1 MFAQIIKT
9 AKILISKN
17 QSKKLLEYFK
27 NEANNGLTNDQIQL
41 LKQKIVTIQKQSF
54 NFPWFVHRFIQQN
67 KHYQD
72 IQDLLKV
79 TKAYSKLNKELRTF
93 DFNDNK
99 SFSDFYKFMQKYLNK
114 NAKNNQFKKPSYCK
128 LIHSDSKYNYYYA
141 DANDEKCY
149 QDLHQCNTKADGHQ
163 YAMWCVVTGTVKWGR
178 YTDAQFPFYIYV
190 TDKKN
195 TPYMLFNFGYDY
207 DAQIKDIHDNAFSK
221 YTQQI
226 TKSINT
232 IAEKYNFNLEDDRI
246 EGDYTLLTE
255 ISDLYKSKTIQ
266 NIIEHYKPTVKN
278 NKYAKYQGKSNIEY
292 IVDLQSK
299 QLAYIFHNE
308 DQMNF
313 NNHSFND
320 QYLWKLLL
328 KSDDVYNSTF
338 ILKRGDITQKTMD
351 FALTWFFKNDQDQ
364 PVKEL
369 LKDKKIKEIDKN
381 QIDLLMN
388 FESYKVLALL
398 INNNFIN
405 IIQNQNILNAFYTQ
419 PRAVQGLTQLIK
431 NDIIKWNDDLL
442 QLFVKIEKFFLLVRL
457 IKNKKINFN
466 EKILNVL
473 IKNNR
478 ALQLRDIIQLDR
490 SIYGNQKII
499 KFFIDNNYLSV
510 LNNIFENAH
519 YNSQKQYFE
528 DIQLFQNV
536 FVEKD
541 DLDNLK
547 HLLYNRKVKLNNNTL
562 DYLIKKGEDVFVY
575 NNILMFQD
583 VEERIKDVD
592 YFVQILK
599 QHKKSD
605 ALYSCIKNNSLDC
618 TNDIIQ
624 FFIDQKKQLII
635 YNLIENRKIQVNQ
648 TLLKKFVEKQLLNLL
663 VKLFYQHIIYAY
675 KEKVVLEY
683 LQNNINK
690 LSPMTK
696 LKFEQFL
703 RSEELDYLT

>member
-1 MFAQIIKT
+1 MYNEILKIAKNII
-9 AKILISKN
+9 AKN
-17 QSKKLLEYFK
+17 QAKKLLEYFK
-27 NEANNGLTNDQIQL
+27 NESSNGLTDDQIQL
-41 LKQKIVTIQKQSF
+41 LKQKIITIQKQSF

-128 LIHSDSKYNYYYA
+128 LIHSDGKYNYYYA
-141 DANDEKCY
+141 DAKDEKCY
-149 QDLHQCNTKADGHQ
+149 QDLHECNTKADGHQ
-163 YAMWCVVTGTVKWGR
+163 YAMWCVVTGTVRWGR

-207 DAQIKDIHDNAFSK
+207 NAQIKDIHDNAFSK

-226 TKSINT
+226 TKSIKT

-266 NIIEHYKPTVKN
+266 NIIEYYKPTVKN
-278 NKYAKYQGKSNIEY
+278 NKYAKYQGKSNIDY
-292 IVDLQSK
+292 IIDLQSK

-328 KSDDVYNSTF
+328 KSDDIYNACF
-338 ILKRGDITQKTMD
+338 ILKRGDITQKTMN

-369 LKDKKIKEIDKN
+369 LKDKKIKGIDKN

-457 IKNKKINFN
+457 IKNKKIQFSH
-466 EKILNVL
+466 KILDVL
-473 IKNNR
+473 IENNR
-478 ALQLRDIIQLDR
+478 ALQLRDILLTNR
-490 SIYGNQKII
+490 FIYGHKEII
-499 KFFIDNNYLSV
+499 NFFIDHNYLAI
-510 LNNIFENAH
+510 LNNIYEHFHLDSDA
-519 YNSQKQYFE
+519 
-528 DIQLFQNV
+528 QLFQNV

-547 HLLYNRKVKLNNNTL
+547 HLLYSREVKLNNNTL
-562 DYLIKKGEDVFVY
+562 DYLIKKKEDVFVY
-575 NNILMFQD
+575 NSILMFQD
-583 VEERIKDVD
+583 VDERIEDVN
-592 YFVQILK
+592 YFVQLLK
-599 QHKKSD
+599 QHKKSHT
-605 ALYSCIKNNSLDC
+605 LYSCIRNNNLDC
-618 TNDIIQ
+618 TNDIIE
-624 FFIDQKKQLII
+624 FFIDQKQQLII
-635 YNLIENRKIQVNQ
+635 YNLIEKRKIQVNQ
-648 TLLKKFVEKQLLNLL
+648 NLLKKFVEKQLLNLL
-663 VKLFYQHIIYAY
+663 VNLFFLHVIYAD
-675 KEKVVLEY
+675 KEQDVLEY
-683 LQNNINK
+683 LKNNINN

-703 RSEELDYLT
+703 KSEELDY

>member
-1 MFAQIIKT
+1 MYNNIVKVAKNII
-9 AKILISKN
+9 AKN
-17 QSKKLLEYFK
+17 EAKKLLEYFK
-27 NEANNGLTNDQIQL
+27 NEASNGLTNDQIQL
-41 LKQKIVTIQKQSF
+41 LKQKITNIQKQSF
-54 NFPWFVHRFIQQN
+54 NFPWFVHRFIQQK

-72 IQDLLKV
+72 VQDLLKV

-93 DFNDNK
+93 KFEDNK

-128 LIHSDSKYNYYYA
+128 LIHSDGKYNYYYA
-141 DANDEKCY
+141 DAKDEKCY

-163 YAMWCVVTGTVKWGR
+163 YAMWCVVTGTVSWGR
-178 YTDAQFPFYIYV
+178 YTDAEFPFYIYV

-207 DAQIKDIHDNAFSK
+207 DAQIKDIHDNAFCK

-255 ISDLYKSKTIQ
+255 ISDLYKTKTIQ
-266 NIIEHYKPTVKN
+266 NIIEYFKSTVKN
-278 NKYAKYQGKSNIEY
+278 NKYAKYQGKSNIDY
-292 IVDLQSK
+292 VIDLQSK

-328 KSDDVYNSTF
+328 KSDDIYNACF

-364 PVKEL
+364 PIKEL

-419 PRAVQGLTQLIK
+419 PRAVQGLTQLIE
-431 NDIIKWNDDLL
+431 NDVIKWNDDLL
-442 QLFVKIEKFFLLVRL
+442 QLFVKTEKFFLLVRL
-457 IKNKKINFN
+457 IKDKKIQFSY
-466 EKILNVL
+466 KILDVL
-473 IKNNR
+473 IENNR
-478 ALQLRDIIQLDR
+478 ALQLRDILLTNR
-490 SIYGNQKII
+490 FIYGCQAII
-499 KFFIDNNYLSV
+499 NFLIDHNYLAV
-510 LNNIFENAH
+510 LNNIYDHFHLDSDA
-519 YNSQKQYFE
+519 
-528 DIQLFQNV
+528 QLFQNI

-541 DLDNLK
+541 SLNNLK
-547 HLLYNRKVKLNNNTL
+547 YLLFNREVKLNNNTL
-562 DYLIKKGEDVFVY
+562 DYLIKKGEDLFVY

-583 VEERIKDVD
+583 IEERIEDVNH
-592 YFVQILK
+592 FVQLLK
-599 QHKKSD
+599 QYKKSD
-605 ALYSCIKNNSLDC
+605 ALYSCIRNNNLDC

-624 FFIDQKKQLII
+624 FFINQKKQLII
-635 YNLIENRKIQVNQ
+635 YNLIEKKEIQVNQ
-648 TLLKKFVEKQLLNLL
+648 TLLKKFVDKQLLNLL
-663 VKLFYQHIIYAY
+663 VKLFFQHIIYAD
-675 KEKVVLEY
+675 KEKDVLEY
-683 LQNNINK
+683 LINNKNK

-703 RSEELDYLT
+703 RSEELDY